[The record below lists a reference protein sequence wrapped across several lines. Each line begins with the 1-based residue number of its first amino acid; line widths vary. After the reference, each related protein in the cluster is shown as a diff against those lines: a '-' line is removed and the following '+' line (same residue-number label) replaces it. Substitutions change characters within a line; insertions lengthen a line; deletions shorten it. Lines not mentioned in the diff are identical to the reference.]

1 MKQHKTQ
8 AALAALEPGQIWQ
21 MHDSNLHIGVVGKRL
36 VHYKLLKGQA
46 KRSPIF
52 LSGKDVVQNYLR
64 KTKAVLVQPQA

>member
-8 AALAALEPGQIWQ
+8 GTFADLEPGQIWHMQ
-21 MHDSNLHIGVVGKRL
+21 DSNLHIGVVGKRL

-64 KTKAVLVQPQA
+64 KSKAVLVQQRA